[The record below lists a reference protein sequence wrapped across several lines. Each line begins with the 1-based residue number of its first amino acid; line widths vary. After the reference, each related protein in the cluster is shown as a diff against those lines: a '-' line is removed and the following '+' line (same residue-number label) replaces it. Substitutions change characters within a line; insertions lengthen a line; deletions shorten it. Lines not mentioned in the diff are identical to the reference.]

1 MAPTKAR
8 KTKTSRTGESRKPR
22 LPKDVAAAVT
32 AVCDKKA
39 EDVVVLDLRKTGGF
53 TDYFVIC
60 TGANARQMT
69 AIADSVLDT
78 LRQSLDER
86 PALAEGVDK
95 SEWIL
100 LDYFNFVV
108 HIFSRECRAFY
119 GLERLWGN
127 AERHEITTR
136 SADVRRRCAHGGGS
150 RAAMRGVRHTPSNS
164 RHAAPSATS
173 CWTGVDLMR
182 PPLARLVD
190 DSVIDVSRSA
200 GLYEGALR
208 DIIHAFKYRWAANAR
223 GQVGRQDA
231 RGWQRSAR
239 RMPTALCPS
248 RSIRGEDLR
257 EDSISQRI
265 WLLISICPSSTHS
278 GEREPRRRK
287 RA

>member
-1 MAPTKAR
+1 MASTKAR
-8 KTKTSRTGESRKPR
+8 KTKSSRVGDTRKPR

-69 AIADSVLDT
+69 AIADSVQDT

-127 AERHEITTR
+127 ADRHEI
-136 SADVRRRCAHGGGS
+136 SD
-150 RAAMRGVRHTPSNS
+150 
-164 RHAAPSATS
+164 
-173 CWTGVDLMR
+173 
-182 PPLARLVD
+182 
-190 DSVIDVSRSA
+190 
-200 GLYEGALR
+200 E
-208 DIIHAFKYRWAANAR
+208 
-223 GQVGRQDA
+223 
-231 RGWQRSAR
+231 
-239 RMPTALCPS
+239 
-248 RSIRGEDLR
+248 
-257 EDSISQRI
+257 
-265 WLLISICPSSTHS
+265 
-278 GEREPRRRK
+278 K
-287 RA
+287 R